1 MAARQGGPGMA
12 AREELDGFG
21 VAALV
26 GFSLLLGFNQVLI
39 KFANEGLQPVFW
51 AGIRSLGAAACVALW
66 IWWSGG
72 KFAIAPGTARAGL
85 VTGMIFAFEFMLLFV
100 ALDLTT
106 VVRVSVIFYSMPV
119 WLALAAHLL
128 IPGERL
134 TPARSVGLLIAFSGV
149 SWALIS
155 RSTGAEDGS
164 LAGDLCALA
173 ASIGWAG
180 IPLSTRITAMRRVEP
195 EIQLMWHVSV
205 SGPVLLV
212 ASLLFGPWIRDFE
225 ISHGLVV
232 VFQSVVVVAGGFLG
246 WLYLLKRYPTA
257 KVASFSF
264 LAPLFGAGF
273 GWLLLGEPMT
283 VDTWWSLVLVAVGLV
298 LINRPQPMRR

>member
-1 MAARQGGPGMA
+1 
-12 AREELDGFG
+12 
-21 VAALV
+21 
-26 GFSLLLGFNQVLI
+26 
-39 KFANEGLQPVFW
+39 
-51 AGIRSLGAAACVALW
+51 
-66 IWWSGG
+66 
-72 KFAIAPGTARAGL
+72 
-85 VTGMIFAFEFMLLFV
+85 MLFL

-106 VVRVSVIFYSMPV
+106 VVRTSVIFYSMPV

-128 IPGERL
+128 VPGERL
-134 TPARSVGLLIAFSGV
+134 NPQKAVGLLVAFCGV
-149 SWALIS
+149 CWALAS
-155 RSTGAEDGS
+155 RSSGTADGS

-257 KVASFSF
+257 SVASFSF

-273 GWLLLGEPMT
+273 GWLLLDEPMT
-283 VDTWWSLVLVAVGLV
+283 IDIWWSLVLVAVGLV
-298 LINRPQPMRR
+298 LINRPQPRRR